1 MPTTLDTSTVFSGY
15 IRNTSVSINSISKV
29 EVPIYINNK
38 LRTFEK
44 YQPIVFEGKQ
54 LSTTISM
61 LSSSNS
67 HRNATIAEPIASFTF
82 SGSINKAESTV
93 LITDDLNISVV
104 DSQDYVI
111 VLQEVQVNLPFWS

>member
-1 MPTTLDTSTVFSGY
+1 
-15 IRNTSVSINSISKV
+15 
-29 EVPIYINNK
+29 
-38 LRTFEK
+38 
-44 YQPIVFEGKQ
+44 
-54 LSTTISM
+54 M

-67 HRNATIAEPIASFTF
+67 YRNATIAEPIASFTF

-111 VLQEVQVNLPFWS
+111 VFQEVQVNLPFWS